1 MDAVA
6 FMRGNRA
13 YFEDFMT
20 RSTYHSNAI
29 EGSTLSYAETYAI
42 LWNDNSLQVTATARE
57 LYEAINH
64 KYALSLA
71 LEEMQVTLSER
82 LVKRI
87 AQAINKNI
95 NEIGGYRTISVLI
108 RGAEHI
114 PPKPNQVNQLM
125 MQLVHEYNH
134 ADDVDPYLREARFHI
149 RFERVHPFEDG
160 NGRTGGY
167 SSTVVFCRR
176 GWLSSSFR
184 SSAALNILR
193 CSPTAIRMGSPRC
206 SDRFPIARKS
216 GSQRLPRPLRN
227 RSPRPERRGRTGSR
241 TLPRRRVPFRRDRSR
256 CRACRRAGW
265 PSRAGCGSSRSRP
278 PGMTRISTARF
289 GRAWAPRVCRG
300 WGWDARAALLM
311 GLSFVGASFV
321 CCEGYRK
328 RAGSEYHYRDK
339 RTSDGN
345 QSRTVKRCRS
355 KQSRSPVLSHGWYN
369 AIVPIG

>member
-13 YFEDFMT
+13 YFEDFIT

-71 LEEMQVTLSER
+71 LEEIQVPLSER

-95 NEIGGYRTISVLI
+95 NEIGGYRTISGLI

-134 ADDVDPYLREARFHI
+134 ADDVDPYLREARFPI
-149 RFERVHPFEDG
+149 RFERIHPFEAG
-160 NGRTGGY
+160 NGRTGRIL
-167 SSTVVFCRR
+167 VNR
-176 GWLSSSFR
+176 GLLQ
-184 SSAALNILR
+184 APNILR

-206 SDRFPIARKS
+206 SDRFLIARKS
-216 GSQRLPRPLRN
+216 GSQRLPRPLRS
-227 RSPRPERRGRTGSR
+227 RSSQPARRGRTGSR
-241 TLPRRRVPFRRDRSR
+241 TLPRRRVPFR
-256 CRACRRAGW
+256 
-265 PSRAGCGSSRSRP
+265 
-278 PGMTRISTARF
+278 
-289 GRAWAPRVCRG
+289 
-300 WGWDARAALLM
+300 
-311 GLSFVGASFV
+311 
-321 CCEGYRK
+321 
-328 RAGSEYHYRDK
+328 
-339 RTSDGN
+339 
-345 QSRTVKRCRS
+345 
-355 KQSRSPVLSHGWYN
+355 
-369 AIVPIG
+369 

>member
-1 MDAVA
+1 MMGRIIAKAFPRDEPLPFGMIEARAPALSWYSVRELDGEEAHIVDAVA

-13 YFEDFMT
+13 YFEDFIT

-108 RGAEHI
+108 RGAEHL

-134 ADDVDPYLREARFHI
+134 ADDVDPYLREARSI
-149 RFERVHPFEDG
+149 SGSSAPSLR
-160 NGRTGGY
+160 GRQWTHGRIL
-167 SSTVVFCRR
+167 VNR
-176 GWLSSSFR
+176 GLLQAGLVPSSFR
-184 SSAALNILR
+184 SSAAPNI
-193 CSPTAIRMGSPRC
+193 CDA
-206 SDRFPIARKS
+206 
-216 GSQRLPRPLRN
+216 
-227 RSPRPERRGRTGSR
+227 
-241 TLPRRRVPFRRDRSR
+241 RRRRFGWARRD
-256 CRACRRAGW
+256 
-265 PSRAGCGSSRSRP
+265 
-278 PGMTRISTARF
+278 
-289 GRAWAPRVCRG
+289 
-300 WGWDARAALLM
+300 
-311 GLSFVGASFV
+311 
-321 CCEGYRK
+321 
-328 RAGSEYHYRDK
+328 
-339 RTSDGN
+339 
-345 QSRTVKRCRS
+345 
-355 KQSRSPVLSHGWYN
+355 
-369 AIVPIG
+369 VPIVFP

>member
-95 NEIGGYRTISVLI
+95 EMPVADWN
-108 RGAEHI
+108 A
-114 PPKPNQVNQLM
+114 PKPNQVNQLM

-160 NGRTGGY
+160 NGRTGRILVNRGLLQAGLAP
-167 SSTVVFCRR
+167 VVVPF
-176 GWLSSSFR
+176 
-184 SSAALNILR
+184 
-193 CSPTAIRMGSPRC
+193 
-206 SDRFPIARKS
+206 
-216 GSQRLPRPLRN
+216 
-227 RSPRPERRGRTGSR
+227 ERR
-241 TLPRRRVPFRRDRSR
+241 
-256 CRACRRAGW
+256 A
-265 PSRAGCGSSRSRP
+265 
-278 PGMTRISTARF
+278 
-289 GRAWAPRVCRG
+289 
-300 WGWDARAALLM
+300 
-311 GLSFVGASFV
+311 
-321 CCEGYRK
+321 
-328 RAGSEYHYRDK
+328 EYLAMLADGD
-339 RTSDGN
+339 SDGLAEML
-345 QSRTVKRCRS
+345 RS
-355 KQSRSPVLSHGWYN
+355 LSHSEEERI
-369 AIVPIG
+369 AAFAEAAQE